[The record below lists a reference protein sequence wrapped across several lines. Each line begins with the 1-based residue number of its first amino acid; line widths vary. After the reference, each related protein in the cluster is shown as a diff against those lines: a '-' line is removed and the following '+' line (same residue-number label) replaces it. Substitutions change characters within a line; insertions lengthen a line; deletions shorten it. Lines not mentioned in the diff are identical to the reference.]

1 VTTFSS
7 QDNDDDEKPYTV
19 TEVEITVSRKKQ
31 IENYEPFQVSE
42 SLSATVHNDCDI
54 DTVTEE
60 LSNLAKEHVQREIV
74 KRVEEQQMLEEL
86 EE

>member
-1 VTTFSS
+1 MTTFSS

>member
-7 QDNDDDEKPYTV
+7 QDNDDDEKPYTI

-42 SLSATVHNDCDI
+42 SLSATIHNDCDI

>member
-1 VTTFSS
+1 MTTFSS
-7 QDNDDDEKPYTV
+7 QDNDDDEKPYTI

-42 SLSATVHNDCDI
+42 SLSATIHNDCDI

>member
-1 VTTFSS
+1 MTTFSS
-7 QDNDDDEKPYTV
+7 QDNDDDEKPYTI

>member
-1 VTTFSS
+1 MTTFSS
-7 QDNDDDEKPYTV
+7 QDNDDEKPYTV